1 MASPNQDREETRE
14 SREADLIAACGELI
28 AECKAAHP
36 DEDLATA
43 DADRLVFE
51 AQVLLVCEE
60 IHRGNMTDRRIQQA
74 VMDIRNQKQSD
85 ILGIVRQR
93 LFERPAYGLRLK
105 GVETVFQQ
113 LIRGDM
119 NRTAMRPAKLT

>member
-1 MASPNQDREETRE
+1 MGDPNRDSNSAQGVRD
-14 SREADLIAACGELI
+14 ADLLAACRELI
-28 AECKAAHP
+28 AERKTADP
-36 DEDLATA
+36 EEDLAHS

-51 AQVLLVCEE
+51 SQVLLVCEE

-85 ILGIVRQR
+85 ILDIVRQR
-93 LFERPAYGLRLK
+93 LFERETYTARLK
-105 GVETVFQQ
+105 SVETVFQQ

-119 NRTAMRPAKLT
+119 NRTVMRPAKVN